1 MFGGWIGD
9 LTMAGAEINPLLFI
23 QGDGDTSDMG
33 DGFVANQSMD
43 SLLDADYDAGRQQGN
58 GSLPSL
64 RSTFNASGTNTLFTV
79 FLIVNAALGAGLL
92 NFPRAFDKAG
102 GVGVGLSV
110 QAVLLV
116 FILIALVVL
125 AYTADQNAAETI
137 QEAMEAAGGVGNK
150 YMRVLTC
157 IHFGVW
163 DE

>member
-1 MFGGWIGD
+1 M
-9 LTMAGAEINPLLFI
+9 FI

-33 DGFVANQSMD
+33 DQFVANQSMD
-43 SLLDADYDAGRQQGN
+43 SLLDADYDARRQQGN

-137 QEAMEAAGGVGNK
+137 QEAMEAAGGVGTK
-150 YMRVLTC
+150 YYSTLFYLYSCWRVGRMKHN
-157 IHFGVW
+157 IFF
-163 DE
+163 